1 MDIPQSA
8 DTPSGHLSTFLGQHK
23 KPENLEEAAE
33 QFEQVLVRQLVK
45 TMTDDLFDSPLGG
58 KNSGAMQSQSRM
70 QSDALTDT
78 LTTELV
84 KNDSFG
90 LSEVLVRKW
99 RK

>member
-1 MDIPQSA
+1 MDIPQSSN
-8 DTPSGHLSTFLGQHK
+8 TPTGHLSTFLGQNK

-33 QFEQVLVRQLVK
+33 QFEHVLVRQLVQ
-45 TMTDDLFDSPLGG
+45 TMTNDLFDSPLGG
-58 KNSGAMQSQSRM
+58 KDSGAMKSQSRM

-90 LSEVLVRKW
+90 ISELLMEKW
-99 RK
+99 GK